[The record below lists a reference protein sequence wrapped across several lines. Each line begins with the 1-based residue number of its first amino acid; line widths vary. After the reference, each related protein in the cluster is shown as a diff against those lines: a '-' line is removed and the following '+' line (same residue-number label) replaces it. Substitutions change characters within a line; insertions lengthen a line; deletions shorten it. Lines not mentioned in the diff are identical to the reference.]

1 MKIFNTTDE
10 DNCDEKDQEI
20 FLSDSELI
28 NFYYSSL
35 RFPKLDELFVNY
47 GASSDSR
54 MTTEQF
60 QNFLN
65 KEQGIDLPIKE
76 CQKLIKVFEQNNDEI
91 IFTKDGFIKFMMF
104 SLLNGIVDNFKNHI
118 VYQKM
123 TLPLCHYWIDSS
135 HNTYVFRKLI
145 KSLA

>member
-1 MKIFNTTDE
+1 
-10 DNCDEKDQEI
+10 
-20 FLSDSELI
+20 
-28 NFYYSSL
+28 
-35 RFPKLDELFVNY
+35 
-47 GASSDSR
+47 

-76 CQKLIKVFEQNNDEI
+76 CQKLIKAFELNSDKI

-104 SLLNGIVDNFKNHI
+104 SLLIDIDDNFKNHI

-135 HNTYVFRKLI
+135 HNTYVFHKLI

>member
-1 MKIFNTTDE
+1 
-10 DNCDEKDQEI
+10 
-20 FLSDSELI
+20 
-28 NFYYSSL
+28 
-35 RFPKLDELFVNY
+35 
-47 GASSDSR
+47 

-76 CQKLIKVFEQNNDEI
+76 CQKLIKAFEQNNDKI

-104 SLLNGIVDNFKNHI
+104 SLLIDIDDNFKNHI

-135 HNTYVFRKLI
+135 HNTYVFHKLI